1 MEAIVPDVLDVAPP
15 SGKLEV
21 KYPTGVVVQT
31 GNELTPTQVKDEPS
45 VSWAA
50 ESTDALYTLL
60 MVDPDAPSRAQP
72 TFREILH
79 WAVVNIVGNQLAS
92 GDTLAE
98 YVGSGPPEGTG
109 LHRYIFLL
117 YRQSARVEEDMRI
130 GKRTRDGRFN
140 FSVRKFAAKHG
151 LGQPI
156 AGSFYEAQY
165 DDYVAIRNKEFAK

>member
-98 YVGSGPPEGTG
+98 
-109 LHRYIFLL
+109 
-117 YRQSARVEEDMRI
+117 QSARVEEDMRI